1 MNDPAKPAALLNS
14 VLKYSAG
21 IGLAEVG
28 YRSFPALSSLPQL
41 RRTVWP
47 YFLGTGSSS
56 SVALT
61 FDDGPDPKSTP
72 LFIEELDRLGVKATF
87 FVLGEMAERYPYS
100 LRELVSAGHEIAL
113 HGNWHRNHLFR
124 SARSIRYDMERSYAT
139 VSEIAAAAPIF
150 FRPPY
155 GVITRPTLATAS
167 QLGLRSV
174 LWGTWGR
181 DWRKLATP
189 SSVMKDLKSNFAPGC
204 TVLLHDSDC
213 TSYPGSYRA
222 TLAALPDLAE
232 LCAQNG
238 LKLGPLANHGF

>member
-1 MNDPAKPAALLNS
+1 MRYSSKTGMSAKLALRGG
-14 VLKYSAG
+14 VG
-21 IGLAEVG
+21 IVVAEGG
-28 YRSFPALSSLPQL
+28 YRSFPALSSLPPL
-41 RRTVWP
+41 RRSLWP
-47 YFLGTGSSS
+47 YLLGTGSST

-72 LFIEELDRLGVKATF
+72 LFIKELERLGVKATF
-87 FVLGEMAERYPYS
+87 FVLGEMAERYPYT
-100 LRELVSAGHEIAL
+100 LQELQNAGHEIAL

-139 VSEIAAAAPIF
+139 VSEIALSAPIF

-155 GVITRPTLATAS
+155 GVITRPTLATAA
-167 QLGLRSV
+167 QLGLRTV

-181 DWRKLATP
+181 DWRKMTTP
-189 SSVMKDLKSNFAPGC
+189 SSVMKDLKSNLEPGC

-222 TLAALPDLAE
+222 TLAALPELAE
-232 LCAQNG
+232 VCAQNN
-238 LKLGPLANHGF
+238 LRLVPLADHGF